1 MQFKTGVAQVRTS
14 CTIQICMHDLRSIAV
29 ERMRNWNIH
38 MHAHMYTEMDG
49 VGPWQEKGG
58 ALY

>member
-1 MQFKTGVAQVRTS
+1 
-14 CTIQICMHDLRSIAV
+14 MHDLRSIAV